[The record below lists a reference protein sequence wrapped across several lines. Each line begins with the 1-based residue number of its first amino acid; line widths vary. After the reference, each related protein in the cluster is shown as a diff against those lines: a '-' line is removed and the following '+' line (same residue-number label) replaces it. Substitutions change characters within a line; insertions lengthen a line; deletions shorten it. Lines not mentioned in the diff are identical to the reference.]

1 LPRPCHKGHM
11 KHLLA
16 LFLLALIA
24 CTKSP
29 DLLEQTEL
37 PESAFVW
44 SSISISAKG
53 IKQNS
58 SLNPQNISISLPTV
72 HLRLGQ
78 SKASKYKAILSVSS
92 SGTPTIGTAEIAY
105 LDGISKEVLLL
116 DRDKGIYA
124 RYTGAVSSLG
134 QSFKLP
140 ILTHINRP
148 CLEVRFTVQTSNGAE
163 FKRLSTDPICP
174 GVTPIDLSIKL
185 KTPIQRLYNATQQ
198 QITLRLE
205 RPFSIENPLG
215 QERLSVTI
223 PNVQNLEL
231 LNRTSAQCSTQQNT
245 VTCVGDLRNLTNNPS
260 TLDIPVQFDPTS
272 TDPITITASY
282 TSQAVETALG
292 NNTITTTL
300 PVLEPPNADL
310 SVQWNIPSQIITDTT
325 TPISITV
332 QNHGTATSTTR
343 KLTATLGNGAVL
355 STPTNCGLSIGGS
368 TFNCVIPPIAPNG
381 THTLTWTTSHA
392 YTQTLYLET
401 TVYGNNTD
409 FDVYFN
415 NSASIQSEVIH
426 DPATVTDLSITL
438 NATPDPPQS
447 ATGQQYT
454 LTIQNTAQNPANTVA
469 VQFSSSAGVQFTTPD
484 CTYSSSQCSL
494 GTLAAGASRVIT
506 FTSTTL
512 PNQAY
517 ETVQAHITTSSP
529 ESDPNNNNASISATF
544 PGPDMAVALSS
555 SPEPVTQAAGQQHIL
570 TIQNIGVVAGSANLE
585 ILAGDHPLFTI
596 TNSNCVWDA
605 NGLRYVC
612 NFASLEPGQLET
624 ITLTRIAA
632 LTDSGFSLFATV
644 YTSMDTDG
652 GNNTLY
658 ESWQFEP

>member
-1 LPRPCHKGHM
+1 M
-11 KHLLA
+11 KHLFA
-16 LFLLALIA
+16 LFLLALFA
-24 CTKSP
+24 CTKTP

-44 SSISISAKG
+44 STVSISSKG
-53 IKQNS
+53 IKQNAS
-58 SLNPQNISISLPTV
+58 QTLQNISISLPTV
-72 HLRLGQ
+72 RLRLGQ
-78 SKASKYKAILSVSS
+78 TKALKFKAILSVSS
-92 SGTPTIGTAEIAY
+92 SGTPAIGTAEIAY
-105 LDGISKEVLLL
+105 LDGITKEVLLL

-205 RPFSIENPLG
+205 RPRLIENPLG

-245 VTCVGDLRNLTNNPS
+245 VTCVGDLRNNTNNPS

-282 TSQAVETALG
+282 ISQAVETALG
-292 NNTITTTL
+292 NNSITATL
-300 PVLEPPNADL
+300 PVLERPDADL
-310 SVQWNIPSQIITDTT
+310 SVQWNLPSQIITDQT
-325 TPISITV
+325 TPISITIR
-332 QNHGTATSTTR
+332 NLGTVANTAR
-343 KLTATLGNGAVL
+343 KLTATVGNGLVL
-355 STPTNCGLSIGGS
+355 SSPNNCGLSISGS

-426 DPATVTDLSITL
+426 DPATVTDLSLTL
-438 NATPDPPQS
+438 SATPDPPQS

-454 LTIQNTAQNPANTVA
+454 LTVQNTSSNPANAVT
-469 VQFSSSAGVQFTTPD
+469 VQFYSGAGVEFSTPD
-484 CTYSSSQCSL
+484 CTYSSNECRL
-494 GTLAAGASRVIT
+494 GTLAAGASRVLT
-506 FTSTTL
+506 FTSTTM

-517 ETVQAHITTSSP
+517 ESVQAYVTTSSP
-529 ESDPNNNNASISATF
+529 ESDPNNNSASISATF
-544 PGPDMAVALSS
+544 PGPDMALSLSS
-555 SPEPVTQAAGQQHIL
+555 SPEPVTQAAGQQHTL
-570 TIQNIGVVAGSANLE
+570 TVQNIGVVAGSANLE
-585 ILAGDHPLFTI
+585 ILVESTQTFSLTHP
-596 TNSNCVWDA
+596 NCSWDA
-605 NGLRYVC
+605 NRLRHVC
-612 NFASLEPGQLET
+612 NFASLEPAQTQT

-632 LTDSGFSLFATV
+632 LTDTSFSLYATA

-652 GNNTLY
+652 GNNQVY